1 MKIRTSIA
9 LAGAVAIVGTGAFI
23 LPAAAASARTTT
35 QTLQFTAETKGSTAF
50 SSSTE
55 AEQDTDVN
63 SAGKVVGYDLL
74 YLAVVSSTS
83 VAINITV
90 DVNGGMLYGTATLN
104 GEGVVSN
111 GKVTGGT
118 GSFKGATGKFTVKS
132 LNKAGTRH
140 AVTITYNKK

>member
-1 MKIRTSIA
+1 VKIRTSVI
-9 LAGAVAIVGTGAFI
+9 AVAAAAILGTGALA
-23 LPAAAASARTTT
+23 LPAAASARTTT
-35 QTLQFTAETKGSTAF
+35 QTLQFTAETEGSTAF
-50 SSSTE
+50 SGSTE

-74 YLAVVSSTS
+74 YVTLVSPAAAVL
-83 VAINITV
+83 NITV

-118 GSFKGATGKFTVKS
+118 GKFKGATGKFTVKT
-132 LNKAGTRH
+132 LNTAGTRH
-140 AVTITYNKK
+140 AVKFTYHG

>member
-1 MKIRTSIA
+1 MKIRTTMA
-9 LAGAVAIVGTGAFI
+9 ATAAAAIVGTGAFV
-23 LPAAAASARTTT
+23 LPAAASASTTT
-35 QTLQFTAETKGSTAF
+35 HTLKFTAETKSSADF
-50 SSSTE
+50 SNSAE

-63 SAGKVVGYDLL
+63 GAGKVVGYDML
-74 YLAVVSSTS
+74 YLAVVSSTR

-90 DVNGGMLYGTATLN
+90 DVNGGLLYGTATLN

-118 GSFKGATGKFTVKS
+118 GSFKGATGKFTVKT

-140 AVTITYNKK
+140 AVAITYSKK

>member
-1 MKIRTSIA
+1 MKIRTTMAAAAAAAIA
-9 LAGAVAIVGTGAFI
+9 GTGAFVF
-23 LPAAAASARTTT
+23 PAAASTSTTT
-35 QTLQFTAETKGSTAF
+35 HTLKFTAEAKSTATF
-50 SSSTE
+50 SDSAD

-63 SAGKVVGYDLL
+63 GAGKVVGYDML
-74 YLAVVSSTS
+74 YLTVASPAS

-104 GEGVVSN
+104 GQGVVSN

-118 GSFKGATGKFTVKS
+118 GSFEGATGTFTVKS

-140 AVTITYNKK
+140 AVAITY

>member
-23 LPAAAASARTTT
+23 LPAAASARTTT
-35 QTLQFTAETKGSTAF
+35 HTLGFTAETKGSVGF
-50 SSSTE
+50 SSSME

-63 SAGKVVGYDLL
+63 SKGKVVGYDML
-74 YLAVVSSTS
+74 YVAVVSSTT

-118 GSFKGATGKFTVKS
+118 GKFKGATGKFTVKT
-132 LNKAGTRH
+132 LNTAGTRH
-140 AVTITYNKK
+140 AVKFTYHG

>member
-23 LPAAAASARTTT
+23 LPAAASARTTT
-35 QTLQFTAETKGSTAF
+35 HTLAFIAETKGSVGF

-63 SAGKVVGYDLL
+63 SKGKVVGYDML
-74 YLAVVSSTS
+74 YVAVVSSTT

-90 DVNGGMLYGTATLN
+90 DVDGGMLYGTATLN

-118 GSFKGATGKFTVKS
+118 GQFKGATGKFTVKT
-132 LNKAGTRH
+132 LNTAGTRH
-140 AVTITYNKK
+140 AVKFTYHG

>member
-1 MKIRTSIA
+1 MKIRTTVA
-9 LAGAVAIVGTGAFI
+9 AAAAAAIVGTGAFV
-23 LPAAAASARTTT
+23 LPAAASASTTT
-35 QTLQFTAETKGSTAF
+35 HTLKFTAETKSSVAF
-50 SSSTE
+50 SNSAE

-63 SAGKVVGYDLL
+63 GAGKVVGYDMI
-74 YLAVVSSTS
+74 YLTVVSSTS

-140 AVTITYNKK
+140 AVTITYSKK

>member
-23 LPAAAASARTTT
+23 LPAAASARTTT
-35 QTLQFTAETKGSTAF
+35 HTLGFTAETKGSVGF

-63 SAGKVVGYDLL
+63 SKGKVVGYDML
-74 YLAVVSSTS
+74 YVAVVSSTT

-118 GSFKGATGKFTVKS
+118 GKFKGATGKFTVKT
-132 LNKAGTRH
+132 LNTAGTRH
-140 AVTITYNKK
+140 AVKFTYHG